1 MKTWK
6 KRTLIITAAVAGLAV
21 LALAAAPVFVLPMFL
36 GQRYEQTQHD
46 PAEFGVTAEPLTLT
60 TDDGLRLAAW
70 YVAAEA
76 PETAK
81 GTVILLS
88 GIQSPSVTA
97 FFGYAK
103 LFAGH
108 GYNTLLVEMRARSL
122 SEGEEI
128 GFGMTEWRDVKAAA
142 EYLADEGLP
151 LIAMGT
157 SMGAG
162 TVIVAAAEVE
172 AIDAVIAA
180 SPPSSVADMFTSYIQ
195 MMGLPYWVG
204 VLETPFANLHL
215 GLHFGFDA
223 LQYMPLNA
231 VEKLGNRPLLLMQST
246 KDSQVFFWEHE
257 KLLAQAQK
265 SGVPVQTFIREGDNH
280 FICYEKY
287 FYMPWKD
294 TEFADTLL
302 EFLDNAV

>member
-1 MKTWK
+1 MKRWK
-6 KRTLIITAAVAGLAV
+6 KCTLIIMAAVVGLIVIALAV
-21 LALAAAPVFVLPMFL
+21 APLFALPQFL

-46 PAEFGVTAEPLTLT
+46 PAEFDVQAEPLTLT
-60 TDDGLRLAAW
+60 TDDGLHLAAW
-70 YVAAEA
+70 YVAAETSGA
-76 PETAK
+76 AK

-88 GIQSPSVTA
+88 GIQNPSVTA

-108 GYNTLLVEMRARSL
+108 GYNSLLVEMRARSL

-142 EYLADEGLP
+142 DYLEDEQLP

-162 TVIVAAAEVE
+162 TVIVATAEVE

-180 SPPSSVADMFTSYIQ
+180 SPPSSVTDMFTSYIQ
-195 MMGLPYWVG
+195 MMGLPYFAG
-204 VLETPFANLHL
+204 VMEAPFAKVHL

-223 LQYMPLNA
+223 LRYTPMRA
-231 VEKLGNRPLLLMQST
+231 MEKLGNRPLLLMQST
-246 KDSQVFFWEHE
+246 QDSQVYFWEHE
-257 KLLAQAQK
+257 KLLKQARK
-265 SGVPVQTFIREGDNH
+265 YGVNVQTFIREGDHH
-280 FICYEKY
+280 FICYDEY
-287 FYMPWKD
+287 VLTPWED
-294 TEFADTLL
+294 PEFADAVL
-302 EFLDNAV
+302 EFMDSAV